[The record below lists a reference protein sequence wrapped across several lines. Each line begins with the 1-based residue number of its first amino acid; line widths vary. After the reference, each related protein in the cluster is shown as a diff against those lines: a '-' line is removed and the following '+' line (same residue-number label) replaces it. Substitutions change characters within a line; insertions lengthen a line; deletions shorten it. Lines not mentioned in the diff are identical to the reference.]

1 MNVKLEKFEGPLALM
16 LKLIEKEEMDITQI
30 SLAKIADEYV
40 SFIRASQVI
49 QPENMADFLVIAAK
63 LLLIKSKALLPYL
76 YPEEEEEMEDLEQ
89 RLRMYKEFL
98 QATEAVEKMLGKKKF
113 MFQREFNRKAV
124 MSNVNSFS
132 PPQKLQIS
140 DMSMVFNDFLEKL
153 RPPTKFQ
160 EKKLEKKISIEDKI
174 LTIQDMIKKRI
185 KFSFNKVLNNAK
197 NKTEIIVSFLAAL
210 ELMRQRELRM
220 DQEVLFGEISL
231 EKWS

>member
-1 MNVKLEKFEGPLALM
+1 MTVKLEKFEGPLALM

-40 SFIRASQVI
+40 SFIRNSETI

-76 YPEEEEEMEDLEQ
+76 YPEEEEGMEDLEQ

-98 QATEAVEKMLGKKKF
+98 QATEKIEEQLGKKKF
-113 MFQREFNRKAV
+113 MFPREFNRKAV
-124 MSNVNSFS
+124 MASTKTFS
-132 PPQKLQIS
+132 PPKTLEMN
-140 DMSMVFNDFLEKL
+140 DMTMVFKDLLGRLKRQEKL
-153 RPPTKFQ
+153 K

-174 LTIQDMIKKRI
+174 LTIQGMIQKRI
-185 KFSFNKVLNNAK
+185 KFSFNKVMDNAK

-220 DQEVLFGEISL
+220 DQESLFGEIKL
-231 EKWS
+231 ESW

>member
-1 MNVKLEKFEGPLALM
+1 MTVELEKFEGPLALM

-40 SFIRASQVI
+40 SFIRNSETI

-98 QATEAVEKMLGKKKF
+98 QATEKIEERLGKKKF
-113 MFQREFNRKAV
+113 MFPREFNRRAV
-124 MSNVNSFS
+124 MNKTKSFS
-132 PPQKLQIS
+132 PPKTLEVN
-140 DMSMVFNDFLEKL
+140 DMTMVFKDLLGRLKPQEKL
-153 RPPTKFQ
+153 K
-160 EKKLEKKISIEDKI
+160 EKKLEKKISIDDKI
-174 LTIQDMIKKRI
+174 LTIQSMISKRI
-185 KFSFNKVLNNAK
+185 KFSFNRVLNDAK

-220 DQEVLFGEISL
+220 DQKSLFGEIRL
-231 EKWS
+231 ERW